1 VVLLAIA
8 WELLGRSGLA
18 LEFPP
23 FSAVLGALWR
33 LVASGRLW
41 KEGAF
46 TIQAFVYGYALS
58 LVVGIGIGLLMGRFR
73 TLDQVLSPYVDALM
87 SAPLIAFVPLFIVW
101 FGAQSIWSRIAVV
114 FIFGVFVVIVN
125 TAAGVR
131 AADRRLVEMAHS
143 FGASER
149 QLLWKVIL
157 PAATPLIMAGVRLGT
172 ARAVKGMIMGEM
184 LITVVGLGGL
194 IMEYGASFKTDSLF
208 AVILVVI
215 LLAVLV
221 TEIVQ
226 IVERR
231 LLRWRHDSAP

>member
-1 VVLLAIA
+1 VVLLAIG
-8 WELLGRSGLA
+8 WELLGQSGLA

-23 FSAVLGALWR
+23 FSAVLAALWR

-41 KEGAF
+41 KEGVF
-46 TIQAFVYGYALS
+46 TIQAFAYGYALS
-58 LVVGIGIGLLMGRFR
+58 LVVGIGVGLLMGRFR
-73 TLDQVLSPYVDALM
+73 TVDGVLSPYVNALM

-131 AADRRLVEMAHS
+131 AADRRLVEMARS
-143 FGASER
+143 FGASEK
-149 QLLWKVIL
+149 QLMWKVVL

-215 LLAVLV
+215 LLAVLA

-226 IVERR
+226 MVERR
-231 LLRWRHDSAP
+231 LLRWRHDAER